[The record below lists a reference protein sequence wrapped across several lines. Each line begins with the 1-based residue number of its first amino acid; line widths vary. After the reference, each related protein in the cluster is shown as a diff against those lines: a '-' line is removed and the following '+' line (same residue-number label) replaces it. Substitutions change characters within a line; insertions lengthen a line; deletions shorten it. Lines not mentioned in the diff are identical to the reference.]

1 MISVVGHV
9 PDQPPE
15 QGVMVEATSLES
27 LPPRE
32 PLGDDINNSSS
43 HSEDHLSSTATPL
56 LHGGATGDSATT
68 DNTLSSPAR
77 QQLSKSSSQSAASLL
92 NPKVATVSSS
102 RRSSQ
107 SSLSSR
113 RLKVQSPPKMEPQY
127 NLIIKVGGICALPN
141 IQAKE
146 ISVRASINNVK
157 LEEVEIAAES
167 ASGNNSQRQTPRHR
181 KVEKVESTIAEVIP
195 PKVKARIIIGDKVK
209 ELFPEDAS
217 DLDIV
222 LIGKASDLD
231 VSLLLPNA
239 LVMKDF
245 FDDEYEADNPV
256 PMHLR
261 IENTRVV
268 LMEEASHGPDHVKTM
283 RIAVDRTDI
292 HRGRKLREEVDVFLE
307 RGREVMGRAVST
319 ETLHDEE
326 ENAINEGE
334 MELIESDDGSSG
346 GGGGMGKVEIDVQL
360 SQQGQVELTE
370 SFNSFLKELEH
381 YLSRDGRQNN
391 REQVVRVLEQ
401 IRTRSLE
408 SSDNDNTKS
417 TGRDT
422 NTGRRSVRQG
432 TGGNAPTTRFDFDTL
447 STFFVSYHQSK
458 LSSASASS
466 SLSSPPAAHGH
477 PVPPPLSSTPHQASP
492 PPPFTA
498 AGIATSNQEELMRL
512 RRENERLRQQGAQ
525 FQKENAQLLESK
537 ESMVKQLSD
546 FDMVTEECKSVKEQL
561 VAYKQVMEKQHEQM
575 EGLLNDNTELQR
587 KLALQASGRL
597 NS

>member
-1 MISVVGHV
+1 M
-9 PDQPPE
+9 
-15 QGVMVEATSLES
+15 EAISLES

-32 PLGDDINNSSS
+32 PLDDINNSGS

-68 DNTLSSPAR
+68 DNTLSSPMR
-77 QQLSKSSSQSAASLL
+77 HQLSKSSSQSAASLL

-102 RRSSQ
+102 RRSSR

-146 ISVRASINNVK
+146 ISVRASINDVK

-181 KVEKVESTIAEVIP
+181 KVEKVESTIAEVVP

-231 VSLLLPNA
+231 VSLILPNA
-239 LVMKDF
+239 LIMKDF
-245 FDDEYEADNPV
+245 FDDEYEAENPV

-319 ETLHDEE
+319 ETLHDEVE
-326 ENAINEGE
+326 SAINEGE
-334 MELIESDDGSSG
+334 MELIETDDGSGSG
-346 GGGGMGKVEIDVQL
+346 GGTGKVEIDVQL

-381 YLSRDGRQNN
+381 YLNRDGRQNN

-408 SSDNDNTKS
+408 SSDIDNTKS

-458 LSSASASS
+458 LSASS
-466 SLSSPPAAHGH
+466 SSSSSSPAAHGH
-477 PVPPPLSSTPHQASP
+477 PLPPPLSSTPHQASP
-492 PPPFTA
+492 PPSSTA
-498 AGIATSNQEELMRL
+498 AGIATSNHEELMRL

-525 FQKENAQLLESK
+525 FQKENVQLLESK

-575 EGLLNDNTELQR
+575 EGLLNENTELQR
-587 KLALQASGRL
+587 KLAQQASSRL